1 MNESR
6 GWTVL
11 PLLCVEFKMKK
22 HASLTHFVLCLLS
35 FKLSN
40 NIRTHNLGHSSPCP
54 TEACVLFMDSVFL
67 DFNNKI

>member
-40 NIRTHNLGHSSPCP
+40 NIRTQVNH
-54 TEACVLFMDSVFL
+54 T
-67 DFNNKI
+67 I